1 MASLRDYSLTLK
13 MLLLTA
19 AVGIVVWTIS
29 DAVKTSTLSEV
40 FREKLSDRLSQ
51 QAEKQRIMFDHYVKG
66 HHTAIKLFVSTA
78 SIRDYID
85 SPVWND
91 FVVDDVNVDSS
102 DLEDSELIASGLEN
116 YGLVKK
122 QAVKF
127 YKKTPSWLPK
137 LSVLRN
143 FIQPRY
149 LLLLDEDGR
158 VREVYQADKTNLPEE
173 LLNPYGVLLNLSRD
187 QGFLTNINGA
197 PYLIASE
204 GVKNKH
210 GETKATLM
218 LASPLDEQFLIA
230 SQNSSLSDSNVIA
243 LLAEQE
249 PVILVSSNPA
259 LIAEGSY
266 LSDLKSSYLTIG
278 QGFFDYGAADLVI
291 ELVSFVSTNEIKTLT
306 AEVIEGERT
315 VRALTAL
322 SFIITFLLLMYLV
335 TRRIQKFTA
344 YVVNFSN
351 NLNQDNPLEESGGDE
366 IEVLERNFNRLADA
380 VESETAALEYQA
392 LHDPLTELPN
402 RKLINNRLQQEILRS
417 HRSNKPLVLIMSD
430 LNHFKEINDTL
441 GHHVGDIVLQQ
452 AATRLFRTFRKTDSV
467 ARLGGDEFGILLP
480 ETSLEQA
487 KMLSKKTVEAFEIP
501 FVVEGNSLSVGISM
515 GLAESPIHG
524 DDVNILV
531 QRADVAMYVAK
542 RGKLGFSVYDPDL
555 DTHSIGRL
563 ALMSEF
569 RAAIENQSLE
579 VLYQPKVDVQT
590 NEIIGAEA
598 LLRWNHP
605 DRGCIEP
612 EEFIPLAEQ
621 TGLIKP
627 LTSWVLEKAVQQC
640 IEWKKI
646 WPNFNMS
653 VNLSVHNLHDVAL
666 LDQVRR
672 MIKEYD
678 MQPSC
683 LTLEVTEGDI
693 MTDPIRAKEI
703 LEALSMMGVTISI
716 DDFGTGYSSLSY
728 LKQLPV
734 EEIKIDK
741 SFVMEMIDDEND
753 AVIVKATIEL
763 AHNLGLKIVA
773 EGVKDQETWDRLRLL
788 NCDIAQG
795 FFISRPITAQEF
807 MNRELSHDWPKC
819 ASGSR

>member
-1 MASLRDYSLTLK
+1 MVLLRDYSLTLK

-19 AVGIVVWTIS
+19 IVGIVVWTIS

-51 QAEKQRIMFDHYVKG
+51 QAEKQRIMFDRYVKG
-66 HHTAIKLFVSTA
+66 HHTAIKLFISTTN
-78 SIRDYID
+78 IRDYIE
-85 SPVWND
+85 SPVW
-91 FVVDDVNVDSS
+91 VGSSLEDSGSLTS
-102 DLEDSELIASGLEN
+102 DLEDF
-116 YGLVKK
+116 GLVKK

-127 YKKTPSWLPK
+127 YKKTPPWLPK

-158 VREVYQADKTNLPEE
+158 VREVYQADKVNLPEE

-204 GVKNKH
+204 GVKNKE

-259 LIAEGSY
+259 LIPEGSY
-266 LSDLKSSYLTIG
+266 LSDLKSRYLTIG

-291 ELVSFVSTNEIKTLT
+291 ELVSFVSTDEIKTLT

-344 YVVNFSN
+344 YVVNFSK
-351 NLNQDNPLEESGGDE
+351 NLKQDKPLEDTGGDE
-366 IEVLERNFNRLADA
+366 IEVLERNFNRLAEA

-417 HRSNKPLVLIMSD
+417 QRSNKPLVLIMSD

-487 KMLSKKTVEAFEIP
+487 KMLSQKTVEAFEIP

-542 RGKLGFSVYDPDL
+542 RGKLGFSVYDPDQ

-569 RAAIENQSLE
+569 REAIEKQSLD

-605 DRGCIEP
+605 ERGCIEP
-612 EEFIPLAEQ
+612 DEFIPLAEQ

-640 IEWKKI
+640 IEWKDI

-666 LDQVRR
+666 LDQVRHL
-672 MIKEYD
+672 IKEHK
-678 MQPSC
+678 MQTSC
-683 LTLEVTEGDI
+683 LTMEVTEGDI

-741 SFVMEMIDDEND
+741 SFVMEMIEDEND

-773 EGVKDQETWDRLRLL
+773 EGVKDQETWDRLRSL

-795 FFISRPITAQEF
+795 FFISEPITAEEF
-807 MNRELSHDWPKC
+807 INRELSHSWPKC
-819 ASGSR
+819 ASGFR

>member
-366 IEVLERNFNRLADA
+366 IEVLERNFNRLAEA

>member
-1 MASLRDYSLTLK
+1 LASLRDYSLTLK

-19 AVGIVVWTIS
+19 VVGMVVWTIS

-51 QAEKQRIMFDHYVKG
+51 QAEKQRIMFDRYVKG

-78 SIRDYID
+78 SIRDYIE
-85 SPVWND
+85 SPVWNN
-91 FVVDDVNVDSS
+91 FVVGDPDVDSS
-102 DLEDSELIASGLEN
+102 GVENAELTTSELESHGLAKE
-116 YGLVKK
+116 

-127 YKKTPSWLPK
+127 YKKTPLWLPK

-158 VREVYQADKTNLPEE
+158 VREVYQADKTNLPDE

-230 SQNSSLSDSNVIA
+230 SQNSSLSDSNIIA

-291 ELVSFVSTNEIKTLT
+291 ELVSFVSTDEIKTLT
-306 AEVIEGERT
+306 VEVIEGERT

-344 YVVNFSN
+344 YVVNFSK
-351 NLNQDNPLEESGGDE
+351 NLKQDKPLEDTGGDE
-366 IEVLERNFNRLADA
+366 IEVLERNFNRLAEA

-417 HRSNKPLVLIMSD
+417 ERSKKPLVLIMSD

-452 AATRLFRTFRKTDSV
+452 AATRIHRTFRKTDSV
-467 ARLGGDEFGILLP
+467 ARLGGDEFGIL
-480 ETSLEQA
+480 
-487 KMLSKKTVEAFEIP
+487 
-501 FVVEGNSLSVGISM
+501 
-515 GLAESPIHG
+515 
-524 DDVNILV
+524 
-531 QRADVAMYVAK
+531 
-542 RGKLGFSVYDPDL
+542 
-555 DTHSIGRL
+555 
-563 ALMSEF
+563 
-569 RAAIENQSLE
+569 
-579 VLYQPKVDVQT
+579 
-590 NEIIGAEA
+590 
-598 LLRWNHP
+598 
-605 DRGCIEP
+605 
-612 EEFIPLAEQ
+612 
-621 TGLIKP
+621 
-627 LTSWVLEKAVQQC
+627 
-640 IEWKKI
+640 
-646 WPNFNMS
+646 
-653 VNLSVHNLHDVAL
+653 
-666 LDQVRR
+666 
-672 MIKEYD
+672 
-678 MQPSC
+678 
-683 LTLEVTEGDI
+683 
-693 MTDPIRAKEI
+693 
-703 LEALSMMGVTISI
+703 
-716 DDFGTGYSSLSY
+716 
-728 LKQLPV
+728 
-734 EEIKIDK
+734 
-741 SFVMEMIDDEND
+741 
-753 AVIVKATIEL
+753 
-763 AHNLGLKIVA
+763 
-773 EGVKDQETWDRLRLL
+773 
-788 NCDIAQG
+788 
-795 FFISRPITAQEF
+795 
-807 MNRELSHDWPKC
+807 
-819 ASGSR
+819 

>member
-1 MASLRDYSLTLK
+1 MP
-13 MLLLTA
+13 
-19 AVGIVVWTIS
+19 VWIFS
-29 DAVKTSTLSEV
+29 DAIQSSTFNKV

-51 QAEKQRIMFDHYVKG
+51 EAEKQRIMFDHYVKG
-66 HHTAIKLFVSTA
+66 HHSAVKLFVSTVNV
-78 SIRDYID
+78 RDYIE
-85 SPVWND
+85 SPGWNGSGSG
-91 FVVDDVNVDSS
+91 VEISDVESPIVDS
-102 DLEDSELIASGLEN
+102 
-116 YGLVKK
+116 LVADNSAATQQKS
-122 QAVKF
+122 VIF
-127 YKKTPSWLPK
+127 YNKTPPWLPK

-149 LLLLDEDGR
+149 LLLLDENGR
-158 VREVYQADKTNLPEE
+158 VREVYQADKTKLPEI

-187 QGFLTNINGA
+187 QGFLTTIEGI

-204 GVKNKH
+204 GVKNKD
-210 GETKATLM
+210 GENKATLM

-230 SQNSSLSDSNVIA
+230 SQNSSLSDSNIIA

-249 PVILVSSNPA
+249 PVILVSSNPT
-259 LIAEGSY
+259 LVPEGSY
-266 LSDLKSSYLTIG
+266 LSDLNSSYLTIG

-291 ELVSFVSTNEIKTLT
+291 ELVSFVSTDEIKTLT
-306 AEVIEGERT
+306 KDVIKEERT
-315 VRALTAL
+315 VRSLTAL
-322 SFIITFLLLMYLV
+322 SFIITFLLLMFLV
-335 TRRIQKFTA
+335 TRRLQKFTA
-344 YVVNFSN
+344 YVVSFSK
-351 NLNQDNPLEESGGDE
+351 NLKQDKPLEDAGGDE
-366 IEVLERNFNRLADA
+366 IEVLERNFNRLAEA

-417 HRSNKPLVLIMSD
+417 QRSNKPLVLIMSD

-542 RGKLGFSVYDPDL
+542 RGKFGFSVYDPDQ

-569 RAAIENQSLE
+569 RAAIENQLLE

-605 DRGCIEP
+605 ERGCIKP

-627 LTSWVLEKAVQQC
+627 LTSWVLEKAVHQC

-653 VNLSVHNLHDVAL
+653 
-666 LDQVRR
+666 
-672 MIKEYD
+672 Y
-678 MQPSC
+678 
-683 LTLEVTEGDI
+683 
-693 MTDPIRAKEI
+693 
-703 LEALSMMGVTISI
+703 
-716 DDFGTGYSSLSY
+716 
-728 LKQLPV
+728 
-734 EEIKIDK
+734 
-741 SFVMEMIDDEND
+741 
-753 AVIVKATIEL
+753 
-763 AHNLGLKIVA
+763 
-773 EGVKDQETWDRLRLL
+773 
-788 NCDIAQG
+788 
-795 FFISRPITAQEF
+795 
-807 MNRELSHDWPKC
+807 
-819 ASGSR
+819 

>member
-1 MASLRDYSLTLK
+1 VALRDYSLTLK
-13 MLLLTA
+13 MLLLTV
-19 AVGIVVWTIS
+19 AVGVAVWIFS
-29 DAVKTSTLSEV
+29 DAIQSSTFNKV

-51 QAEKQRIMFDHYVKG
+51 EAEKQRIMFDHYVKG
-66 HHTAIKLFVSTA
+66 HHSAVKLFVSTVNV
-78 SIRDYID
+78 RDYIE
-85 SPVWND
+85 SPGWNGSGSGAAIT
-91 FVVDDVNVDSS
+91 NVDSLIV
-102 DLEDSELIASGLEN
+102 DELVADNSAATQQKSVI
-116 YGLVKK
+116 
-122 QAVKF
+122 F
-127 YKKTPSWLPK
+127 YNKTPPWLPK

-149 LLLLDEDGR
+149 LLLLDENGR
-158 VREVYQADKTNLPEE
+158 VREVYQADKTKLPEI

-187 QGFLTNINGA
+187 QGFLTTIEGI

-204 GVKNKH
+204 GVKNKD
-210 GETKATLM
+210 GENKATLM

-230 SQNSSLSDSNVIA
+230 SQNSSLSDSNIIA

-249 PVILVSSNPA
+249 PVILVSSNPT
-259 LIAEGSY
+259 LVPEGSY
-266 LSDLKSSYLTIG
+266 LSDLKGSYLTIG

-291 ELVSFVSTNEIKTLT
+291 ELVSFVSTDEIKMLT
-306 AEVIEGERT
+306 KEVIKEERT

-322 SFIITFLLLMYLV
+322 SFIITFLLLMFLV
-335 TRRIQKFTA
+335 TRRLQKFTA
-344 YVVNFSN
+344 YVVSFSK
-351 NLNQDNPLEESGGDE
+351 NLKQDKPLEAVGGDE
-366 IEVLERNFNRLADA
+366 IEILERNFNRLAEA

-487 KMLSKKTVEAFEIP
+487 EMLSKKAVEAFEIP

-542 RGKLGFSVYDPDL
+542 RGKLGFSVYDPDQ

-569 RAAIENQSLE
+569 RVAIENQLLE

-590 NEIIGAEA
+590 SEIIGAEA

-605 DRGCIEP
+605 ERGCIEP

-672 MIKEYD
+672 MIKEYE

-741 SFVMEMIDDEND
+741 SFVMEMMDDEND

-773 EGVKDQETWDRLRLL
+773 EGVKDQETWDRLRSL

-795 FFISRPITAQEF
+795 FFISHPITAQEF

-819 ASGSR
+819 ASGSS

>member
-1 MASLRDYSLTLK
+1 MALRDYSLTLK
-13 MLLLTA
+13 MLLLTV
-19 AVGIVVWTIS
+19 AVGVAVWVFS
-29 DAVKTSTLSEV
+29 DAIQSSTFNKV

-51 QAEKQRIMFDHYVKG
+51 EAEKQRIMFDHYVKG
-66 HHTAIKLFVSTA
+66 HHSAVKLFVSTVNV
-78 SIRDYID
+78 RDYIE
-85 SPVWND
+85 SPGWNGSGSGVEIYD
-91 FVVDDVNVDSS
+91 VESPIVDD
-102 DLEDSELIASGLEN
+102 
-116 YGLVKK
+116 LVADNSAATQQKS
-122 QAVKF
+122 VVF
-127 YKKTPSWLPK
+127 YNKTPPWLPK

-149 LLLLDEDGR
+149 LLLLDENGR
-158 VREVYQADKTNLPEE
+158 VREVYQADKTKLPEI

-187 QGFLTNINGA
+187 QGFLTTIEGI

-204 GVKNKH
+204 GVKNKN
-210 GETKATLM
+210 GENKATLM
-218 LASPLDEQFLIA
+218 LAAPLDEQFLIA
-230 SQNSSLSDSNVIA
+230 SQNSSLSDSNIIA

-249 PVILVSSNPA
+249 PVILVSSNPT
-259 LIAEGSY
+259 LVPEGSY

-291 ELVSFVSTNEIKTLT
+291 ELVSFVSTDEIKTLT
-306 AEVIEGERT
+306 KEVIKEERT

-322 SFIITFLLLMYLV
+322 SFIITFLLLMFLV
-335 TRRIQKFTA
+335 TRRLQKFTA
-344 YVVNFSN
+344 YVVSFSK
-351 NLNQDNPLEESGGDE
+351 NLKQDKPLEDAGGDE
-366 IEVLERNFNRLADA
+366 IEVLERNFNRLAEA

-417 HRSNKPLVLIMSD
+417 QRSNKPLVLIMSD

-542 RGKLGFSVYDPDL
+542 RGKFGFSVYDPDQ

-569 RAAIENQSLE
+569 RAAIENQLLE

-605 DRGCIEP
+605 ERGCIDP

-627 LTSWVLEKAVQQC
+627 LTSWVLEKAVHQC

-646 WPNFNMS
+646 WPSFNMS

-666 LDQVRR
+666 LNHVRR

-741 SFVMEMIDDEND
+741 SFVMEMMDDEND

-773 EGVKDQETWDRLRLL
+773 EGVKDQETWDRLRSL

-795 FFISRPITAQEF
+795 FFISHPITAQEF

-819 ASGSR
+819 ASGSM